1 MVGRDARTSAAIV
14 AAASIAA
21 FCLAS
26 ISSSTSTIGSSGP
39 GGAAADAD
47 SDSDSDSSFAFSP
60 SLSPLFPGLCTVMV
74 IGLAHPSSFRPLSIA
89 IAAAASSAL
98 PMDSTAVGDAPFANH
113 SLTRATSPKGLKI
126 FAVDSASKPLGAS
139 LTWMDTRFAK
149 AARRASR
156 SFIFCAHSACF
167 ASQALRFSMRSSRAA
182 LRSAYCASLCSLD
195 IATETSSGSV
205 AGPTPSPPSLTPLS
219 CAIAA
224 SASARVAK
232 RTRPVGAGRPAVG
245 SAATNLVDRT
255 SPCWRKRF
263 ASFAA
268 EKSGGRFLT

>member
-1 MVGRDARTSAAIV
+1 
-14 AAASIAA
+14 
-21 FCLAS
+21 
-26 ISSSTSTIGSSGP
+26 
-39 GGAAADAD
+39 
-47 SDSDSDSSFAFSP
+47 
-60 SLSPLFPGLCTVMV
+60 MV

-182 LRSAYCASLCSLD
+182 LRSAY
-195 IATETSSGSV
+195 
-205 AGPTPSPPSLTPLS
+205 
-219 CAIAA
+219 
-224 SASARVAK
+224 
-232 RTRPVGAGRPAVG
+232 
-245 SAATNLVDRT
+245 
-255 SPCWRKRF
+255 
-263 ASFAA
+263 
-268 EKSGGRFLT
+268 